1 MGSSYIN
8 RDCFSFVARMQ
19 SGIYKIRVGW
29 IMLFLSTIANGWMDR
44 ASSTLR
50 AASISSV
57 LMLTH
62 VVLPRVMIHFR
73 LGRVFVHGDLHL
85 NRTGLLEGQG

>member
-1 MGSSYIN
+1 MGRSYIN

-19 SGIYKIRVGW
+19 SGIYEIRVGW
-29 IMLFLSTIANGWMDR
+29 IMLFLTTIANWWMDR
-44 ASSTLR
+44 ASATLR

-62 VVLPRVMIHFR
+62 VVLPRVMIHLR
-73 LGRVFVHGDLHL
+73 LGRVFLHGDFHL
-85 NRTGLLEGQG
+85 NLARFFKVQG